1 MLVLTQEE
9 YNAKKIL
16 AKRTHLEKEEKYC
29 NENCDKFIN
38 RIRNA
43 VLNRE
48 YLLDGDYMTV
58 PLECVT
64 KRVKE
69 ETGANFG
76 ISFYELL
83 CYKIQRPKYVRLGK
97 YYSISHEDFNS

>member
-1 MLVLTQEE
+1 MLELTQEE
-9 YNAKKIL
+9 YDAKKIL
-16 AKRTHLEKEEKYC
+16 AKKIYIEKEEHYC

-38 RIRNA
+38 KIRNA

-48 YLLDGDYMTV
+48 YSVNGDYMTV
-58 PLECVT
+58 PLECIT
-64 KRVKE
+64 KRVKK
-69 ETGANFG
+69 ETGVDFG

-97 YYSISHEDFNS
+97 DYFISHEDFNS